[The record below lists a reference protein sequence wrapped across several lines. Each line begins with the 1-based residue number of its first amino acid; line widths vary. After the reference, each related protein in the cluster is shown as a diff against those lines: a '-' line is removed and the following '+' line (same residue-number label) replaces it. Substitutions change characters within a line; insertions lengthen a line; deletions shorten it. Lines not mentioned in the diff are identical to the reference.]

1 MFFTILFGGM
11 AVSLG
16 LIQTVYHI
24 GGGKSGYVFGNAK
37 IFGIVLEALVLWN
50 TIMFAGTVTSLL
62 INTVSGLFV
71 YGILEL
77 GASIYGGKGLRWSW
91 AEKGNGRLGFYT
103 VEVLPTLTME
113 VFGNKIISAV
123 KGLKDF
129 VTSLYYSVFPKNVII
144 VK

>member
-1 MFFTILFGGM
+1 MLLTVIFGGM
-11 AVSLG
+11 AVALG
-16 LIQTVYHI
+16 LVQTIYHI

-37 IFGIVLEALVLWN
+37 VFGVVLEALVLWN

-62 INTVSGLFV
+62 INTISGLMV

-103 VEVLPTLTME
+103 VEVLPTLTVE
-113 VFGNKIISAV
+113 TFGNKIASTI
-123 KGLKDF
+123 KGLKNF
-129 VTSLYYSVFPKNVII
+129 VVNLYHSVFSKEI
-144 VK
+144 VA

>member
-1 MFFTILFGGM
+1 MLLTVLFGGL

-16 LIQTVYHI
+16 LVQTIYHI
-24 GGGKSGYVFGNAK
+24 GGGKSGYVFGNAA

-50 TIMFAGTVTSLL
+50 TVMFAGTVTSLL
-62 INTVSGLFV
+62 INTISGLMV

-91 AEKGNGRLGFYT
+91 TEKGNGRLGFYT

-113 VFGNKIISAV
+113 VFTDKVISVATGV
-123 KGLKDF
+123 KDF
-129 VTSLYYSVFPKNVII
+129 VVNLYHSLFSKKVIT
-144 VK
+144 V

>member
-1 MFFTILFGGM
+1 MLLTVIFGGM
-11 AVSLG
+11 AVAFG
-16 LIQTVYHI
+16 LVQTIAHL
-24 GGGKSGYVFGNAK
+24 GGKNYVFGNAK

-62 INTVSGLFV
+62 INAISGLMV

-91 AEKGNGRLGFYT
+91 SEKGNGRLGFYT

-113 VFGNKIISAV
+113 VFGDKIISAF

-129 VTSLYYSVFPKNVII
+129 VVNLYHYVFSKETV
-144 VK
+144 V

>member
-1 MFFTILFGGM
+1 MVLTVLFGGI
-11 AVSLG
+11 AVAAG
-16 LIQTVYHI
+16 LVQSVYHI
-24 GGGKSGYVFGNAK
+24 LGGKSGYVFGNAM
-37 IFGIVLEALVLWN
+37 IFGIILEALVLWN

-62 INTVSGLFV
+62 INTISGLMV

-91 AEKGNGRLGFYT
+91 SEKGNGRLGFHT

-113 VFGNKIISAV
+113 AFGNKITSTI

-129 VTSLYYSVFPKNVII
+129 VVNLYHSVFSKEI
-144 VK
+144 VA

>member
-1 MFFTILFGGM
+1 MLLTVLFGGM

-16 LIQTVYHI
+16 LIQTLYHI

-37 IFGIVLEALVLWN
+37 IFGVILEALVLWN

-77 GASIYGGKGLRWSW
+77 GASIYGGKGIRWSW
-91 AEKGNGRLGFYT
+91 AQKGNGRLGFYT
-103 VEVLPTLTME
+103 VEIAPTLTIE
-113 VFGNKIISAV
+113 VFGQKIISAV
-123 KGLKDF
+123 IGLKDF
-129 VTSLYYSVFPKNVII
+129 AVSLFRSLFVRNTV
-144 VK
+144 VA